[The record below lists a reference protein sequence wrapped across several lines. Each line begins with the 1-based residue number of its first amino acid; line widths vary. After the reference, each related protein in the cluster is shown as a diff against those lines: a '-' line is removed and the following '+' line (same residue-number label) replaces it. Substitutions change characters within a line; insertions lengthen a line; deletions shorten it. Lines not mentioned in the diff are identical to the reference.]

1 MPLHSFYLN
10 WPQIDHSS
18 IGPAFSFFCN
28 SLPTIRLFLVFSV
41 SMHLCLILIW
51 SSTCCNFDQ
60 CLLYLAK
67 QLQSRACFGVL
78 GFGDQLLIQ
87 FSGIAICVRRSIF
100 IMHVQCRLSLLV
112 SVVPRQ
118 MLLQNSQQ
126 TQIYVSFYCVTS
138 QQYLVPSNQTMISAS
153 FRHGVYVPIE
163 KDVCVER

>member
-10 WPQIDHSS
+10 WPQINHSS
-18 IGPAFSFFCN
+18 LGLAFSFFCN

-41 SMHLCLILIW
+41 SVHLCLILIW

-87 FSGIAICVRRSIF
+87 FSGIAICVRPSIVLCMSRVGCLCLF
-100 IMHVQCRLSLLV
+100 QLYHDNVVVEQSTNPNICFFLSC
-112 SVVPRQ
+112 
-118 MLLQNSQQ
+118 
-126 TQIYVSFYCVTS
+126 Y
-138 QQYLVPSNQTMISAS
+138 ISAIFS
-153 FRHGVYVPIE
+153 TEQSDFDQCIFLT
-163 KDVCVER
+163 